1 MFKSWL
7 SNCLTVLFVFV
18 LTQNTVIGQIESTK
32 PTGDS
37 FVTTVPAPNPDA
49 WWTERHAKKLAD
61 LKNTKSVDLLWIGDS
76 ITHSWEG
83 SGKDVWDEFYAKR
96 NPFNIG
102 YSGDRTENV
111 LWRLENG
118 EIDGIQPK
126 LIVMMI
132 GTNNTGHRQDPS
144 EQTVAGIKA
153 ILGRLRHR
161 MAESKILLLGVFPRG
176 ENASD
181 RLRVLNDQINT
192 QLPTLAD
199 EEHIFFLD
207 IGPAFLENKQST
219 YKELMPDLLH
229 PNKAGYEVWAK
240 AIEDKIVKL
249 MGE

>member
-1 MFKSWL
+1 MLRFCL
-7 SNCLTVLFVFV
+7 LNCLVIPVAL
-18 LTQNTVIGQIESTK
+18 LATQNNVLGQIVLPRATR
-32 PTGDS
+32 DA
-37 FVTTVPAPNPDA
+37 FVTTAPAPNPDA
-49 WWTERHAKKLAD
+49 WWTERHAKKLAE
-61 LKNTKSVDLLWIGDS
+61 LKNMKSVDLLWIGDS

-83 SGKDVWDEFYAKR
+83 SGKEVWEEHYAKC
-96 NPFNIG
+96 NSFNIG

-118 EIDGIQPK
+118 EVDGIQPK

-132 GTNNTGHRQDPS
+132 GTNNTGHRQDPA
-144 EQTVAGIKA
+144 EQTVAGINA
-153 ILGRLRHR
+153 ILGQLRHR

-181 RLRVLNDQINT
+181 RLRVLNDQINA
-192 QLPTLAD
+192 QLPKLAD
-199 EEHIFFLD
+199 DKHIFFLD

-240 AIEDKIVKL
+240 AIEGKVAQL